1 MNTETW
7 WISHMKCVQRCEIF
21 PWKMRT
27 SLNLTIFFFTINQ
40 IFFSV
45 VFVVISDL
53 VFVSFS
59 ASEFCNCSLSWL
71 PMTPSC
77 MFLPLSIYYVYLS
90 LSLKRHVTEFLLGF
104 GCRDKHFK
112 CDNSEQTFHI
122 CFPVTLYWYET
133 AVSKSCKIIFF
144 LIPVNLQFKC
154 I

>member
-1 MNTETW
+1 
-7 WISHMKCVQRCEIF
+7 MKCVQRCETL

-45 VFVVISDL
+45 VFVVVISDL

-59 ASEFCNCSLSWL
+59 ALEFCNCSLSWL

-90 LSLKRHVTEFLLGF
+90 LSLKRQVTEFFSSVSGVETNISNVIILNRHFISVFLLHYTDMRLSF
-104 GCRDKHFK
+104 RNLANNFFS
-112 CDNSEQTFHI
+112 NS
-122 CFPVTLYWYET
+122 
-133 AVSKSCKIIFF
+133 S
-144 LIPVNLQFKC
+144 
-154 I
+154 